1 MKTDR
6 DAWQALG
13 MLAGFPALLLL
24 AFAAIDAA
32 RGEATDPREAALVI
46 AVGWVW
52 IIPMALWQTRRP
64 VVAHGV
70 HAIRRRGRE
79 LAGFLALLLVLQ
91 RPPDDASLAQA
102 LSGWAIFGVIILLV
116 FGVEAYRFW
125 QRLRHRP
132 SVWRKLIR
140 GPILLAGLFAVNV
153 LNIGHL
159 WGDTPAQALWL
170 AFVLLGVFV
179 NITAPLAFPRS
190 GATVL
195 GRRVLLLGE
204 FLSLAALSL
213 IFAAV
218 FSADRG
224 GTPPPLVRGLFHRG
238 GGFGGDLS
246 VCCARSA
253 APRPALGAT
262 QLPPALWD
270 LARHLG

>member
-6 DAWQALG
+6 HAWQALG

-46 AVGWVW
+46 AVGWVS

-140 GPILLAGLFAVNV
+140 GPVFWVGVIGITGFQL
-153 LNIGHL
+153 GHL
-159 WGDTPAQALWL
+159 WGATPAQALWL
-170 AFVLLGVFV
+170 ALVLLGVFV
-179 NITAPLAFPRS
+179 NFTFPWRFPRI
-190 GATVL
+190 GATPL
-195 GRRVLLLGE
+195 GRKVLLLGE
-204 FLSLAALSL
+204 VLSMAAFAFVIDACLTMHGVARHSGFGHVLFYMIVAAL
-213 IFAAV
+213 
-218 FSADRG
+218 
-224 GTPPPLVRGLFHRG
+224 
-238 GGFGGDLS
+238 
-246 VCCARSA
+246 
-253 APRPALGAT
+253 ALRFT
-262 QLPPALWD
+262 LPSS
-270 LARHLG
+270 ARHDLR